1 MRKLIVIMAGFALGF
16 VLAGACCGQTVS
28 VVAETGEFVAVP
40 TAARVTTAEANVD
53 ALEAGFVAASISATS
68 AATNLTNTVTVTV
81 QDAAGATIAG
91 IRSVKL
97 WTSATAGGAASTNN
111 IESVTATTG
120 TILASNGA
128 WRDVVTGTNGTFVAA
143 VVGTAAGTNYVNA
156 VAGDGKVKSA
166 ALVFTG
172 E

>member
-1 MRKLIVIMAGFALGF
+1 MKNLIVI
-16 VLAGACCGQTVS
+16 LAGALLAGVCYGQTVS
-28 VVAETGEFVAVP
+28 VVAETGEFIGVP
-40 TAARVTTAEANVD
+40 TAARVAS
-53 ALEAGFVAASISATS
+53 LETGFVAASITATS

-81 QDAAGATIAG
+81 QDAAGTTIAG
-91 IRSVKL
+91 VRSVKL

-111 IESVTATTG
+111 IESVTASTG

-156 VAGDGKVKSA
+156 VAGDDKVKSA

>member
-1 MRKLIVIMAGFALGF
+1 MKYLIVI
-16 VLAGACCGQTVS
+16 LAGALLAGVCYGQTVS
-28 VVAETGEFVAVP
+28 VVAETGEFIGVP
-40 TAARVTTAEANVD
+40 TDARITS
-53 ALEAGFVAASISATS
+53 LETGFVAASIAATS

-81 QDAAGATIAG
+81 QDADGTTIAG

-97 WTSATAGGAASTNN
+97 WTSETSGGAASTNN
-111 IESVTATTG
+111 IESVTASTG

-143 VVGTAAGTNYVNA
+143 VVGTAAGTNYVNSI
-156 VAGDGKVKSA
+156 AGDGKVDSA
-166 ALVFTG
+166 ALVFTS